1 MHNELFDYAPIMTQM
16 EKLQRRIHDNFLK
29 RKPKDNIDLT
39 NDLLF
44 QARALQ
50 VYVKEASRELA

>member
-1 MHNELFDYAPIMTQM
+1 MHSELFDYAPIMTQM

-29 RKPKDNIDLT
+29 RNFQDNIDLT

-50 VYVKEASRELA
+50 VYVKESSRAI